1 MIIDNL
7 SANPDG
13 SISLSE
19 AHPEKLLERIIKLE
33 QRVKLLESIQANI
46 DEEKENH
53 SIRVVRASDE
63 WEKPEKIV
71 LKEIEGAFNSDAEH

>member
-46 DEEKENH
+46 AIN
-53 SIRVVRASDE
+53 
-63 WEKPEKIV
+63 
-71 LKEIEGAFNSDAEH
+71 IEDLIELAERRKK

>member
-46 DEEKENH
+46 DERKRGLRREKK
-53 SIRVVRASDE
+53 SM
-63 WEKPEKIV
+63 
-71 LKEIEGAFNSDAEH
+71 EGTN

>member
-33 QRVKLLESIQANI
+33 QRVKLLESI
-46 DEEKENH
+46 H
-53 SIRVVRASDE
+53 PSY
-63 WEKPEKIV
+63 
-71 LKEIEGAFNSDAEH
+71 IEDLIELTERRRK